1 MIIKNLLTLLYIG
14 VALFLNL
21 IFGTDASVGLFVPD
35 EVEAGNKFQV
45 ILTVDKGAEV
55 QGFARFQQLL
65 PHGLKATK
73 SESENSEFV
82 FKDHKVKFLWL
93 NLPAREQLKLSY
105 YLEVDERVMGNFNM
119 GGTFSYISENQR
131 TSVNVPSKIIH
142 INPSPNVDYS
152 VDINEFREDYLYDK
166 PMEDLIACIRQKPYL
181 DKVSNEY
188 VVNLLVYKKDKEKFA
203 KIEEMLPIGVKAY
216 AEESTDP
223 IFTFKNNTA
232 KYIWMDLPENPYFVI
247 SYNLSPNEVSVDKI
261 GIDGQFSYVEDETTQ
276 IVEIVER
283 GDIDLTNTDI
293 NYLKSVVESSREL
306 ISKANRSSKAGIE
319 KPETKDKVEKPKT
332 KDKVETKKSE
342 LTPILDPVEG
352 VYYRVQLAAGHK
364 PVDINKYFKKY
375 KLKHKVKL
383 EQHEGWYKYSIGA
396 FKIYKDARD
405 YRVYI
410 WNSTVIDDAFVAA
423 YNNGTRITVQEA
435 LMIANHKWYK

>member
-1 MIIKNLLTLLYIG
+1 MIFKNIITLLYIG

-21 IFGTDASVGLFVPD
+21 LFSSDASVEIFVPD
-35 EVEAGNKFQV
+35 EVEAGGKFQV
-45 ILTVDKGAEV
+45 VLTVDKSETR
-55 QGFARFQQLL
+55 GFARFQQIL
-65 PHGLKATK
+65 PHGLKASS

-93 NLPAREQLKLSY
+93 NLPAKEQLKLSY

-119 GGTFSYISENQR
+119 GGTFSYISDNQR
-131 TSVNVPSKIIH
+131 KSVNVPSKVIH

-152 VDINEFREDYLYDK
+152 VDINEFREDYLYEK
-166 PMEDLIACIRQKPYL
+166 PMQDLIACIRQKPYL
-181 DKVSNEY
+181 DKTTNEY
-188 VVNLLVYKKDKEKFA
+188 MVNLLVYKKDKEKFA
-203 KIEEMLPIGVKAY
+203 KIEEALPIGVKAY
-216 AEESTDP
+216 ADESTDP

-232 KYIWMDLPENPYFVI
+232 KYIWMDLPEEPYFVI
-247 SYNLSPNEVSVDKI
+247 SYKLSPSEVSLDKM

-293 NYLKSVVESSREL
+293 NYLKSVVESSRDL
-306 ISKANRSSKAGIE
+306 IAKANRYAKAGVE
-319 KPETKDKVEKPKT
+319 KTEVKDKTKT
-332 KDKVETKKSE
+332 QPVKQVVKTKSE
-342 LTPILDPVEG
+342 LTPILDPNEG

-364 PVDINKYFKKY
+364 LVDINKYFKKY
-375 KLKHKVKL
+375 KLKHEVKA

-396 FKIYKDARD
+396 FTTYKNARD

-423 YNNGTRITVQEA
+423 YNSGTRITVQEA
-435 LMIANHKWYK
+435 LMIANQKWYK

>member
-1 MIIKNLLTLLYIG
+1 MIIKHLFTLLYIG

-21 IFGTDASVGLFVPD
+21 IFGTDASVELFVPE
-35 EVEAGNKFQV
+35 EVEAGGKFQV
-45 ILTVDKGAEV
+45 VLTVDKGAEI
-55 QGFARFQQLL
+55 QGFARLKQVL
-65 PHGLKATK
+65 PHGLKATQ
-73 SESENSEFV
+73 SESENAEFL
-82 FKDHKVKFLWL
+82 FKDHNIKFLWL
-93 NLPAREQLKLSY
+93 NLPAREQLRLSY

-119 GGTFSYISENQR
+119 GGTFSYISNNQR
-131 TSVNVPSKIIH
+131 TSVNVPSKVIR

-152 VDINEFREDYLYDK
+152 VDINEFREDYLYEK

-181 DKVSNEY
+181 DKTTNEY
-188 VVNLLVYKKDKEKFA
+188 IVNLLVYKKDKEKFA
-203 KIEEMLPIGVKAY
+203 KIEESLPIGVKAY
-216 AEESTDP
+216 AEVTTDP

-232 KYIWMDLPENPYFVI
+232 KYIWMDLPEDPYFVI

-261 GIDGQFSYVEDETTQ
+261 DIDGQFSYVEDETTQ

-283 GDIDLTNTDI
+283 GDIDLTNTDMD
-293 NYLKSVVESSREL
+293 YLKSVVESSRDL
-306 ISKANRSSKAGIE
+306 ILKANRSSKTG
-319 KPETKDKVEKPKT
+319 VEKPQTGT
-332 KDKVETKKSE
+332 KKPAQEKPVKETKSS

-352 VYYRVQLAAGHK
+352 VYYRVQIAAGHK
-364 PVDINKYFKKY
+364 LVDINKYFKKY
-375 KLKHKVKL
+375 KLKHEVKS

-396 FKIYKDARD
+396 FKVYKDARD

-435 LMIANHKWYK
+435 LMITNHKWYK